1 MAVIDN
7 LLLGL
12 KEIIIAPTKDASI
25 WWLLTPIIFFW
36 LIIEIYF
43 GRYKTE
49 KLGWNTALGNGL
61 SMFWVVIISSKSLF
75 NKDLELFSFDKTIFI
90 FAIAFY
96 ALFIIVISF
105 THKIKESVF
114 FLIASPSAIYY
125 LSAIAVLWIH
135 DLLVLNRWIMIDL
148 ILLYIII
155 LIIETILK
163 KIIPTAKHEKPDSFD
178 LGRI

>member
-1 MAVIDN
+1 MAVLDN

-12 KEIIIAPTKDASI
+12 KEIIFAPAKDASI

-75 NKDLELFSFDKTIFI
+75 NMDLGLFSFDKAIFI
-90 FAIAFY
+90 FVIAFY
-96 ALFIIVISF
+96 ALFIIFISF

-114 FLIASPSAIYY
+114 FLFASPSAIYY

-135 DLLVLNRWIMIDL
+135 NLLTITRWVMIDL
-148 ILLYIII
+148 MLLYVFV
-155 LIIETILK
+155 LIFETILK
-163 KIIPTAKHEKPDSFD
+163 KMIPTAIHEKPESFD
-178 LGRI
+178 LGRV